1 MSDYNKQIGKRI
13 FDTRKEKGLTRTQLK
28 DYAGISEVYLGMI
41 ERGERG
47 TSIAHMVRIAE
58 ALNMSMDYMIL
69 GKEKEYDK
77 ADAAVRSLDSLGP
90 DECKLIEKICR
101 AIKINNRT
109 SDPLKTAQELVSLF
123 VQYEK
128 GK

>member
-1 MSDYNKQIGKRI
+1 MSDYNQGIGRRI
-13 FDTRKEKGLTRTQLK
+13 FERRKEKGITRTQLK
-28 DYAGISEVYLGMI
+28 DYAEISEVYLGMI

-47 TSIAHMVRIAE
+47 TSIEHMVRIAE

-69 GKEKEYDK
+69 GREKEYDK
-77 ADAAVRSLDSLGP
+77 ADAAVRSLDALGP
-90 DECKLIEKICR
+90 AECKFIEKICR
-101 AIKINNRT
+101 AIKINNR
-109 SDPLKTAQELVSLF
+109 SGDPLKTAHELVSLF